1 MIVTMREIGLQ
12 GLNIGGGRMTL
23 DKFIENFVCRN
34 TTIRLWQV
42 QEDGTHTVVRD
53 EWDENRRS
61 WFMEW
66 EMFKNDSFLNLYAGA
81 KVMGVTDILDLEHP
95 DAVNIVIN

>member
-1 MIVTMREIGLQ
+1 
-12 GLNIGGGRMTL
+12 MTL
-23 DKFIENFVCRN
+23 DEFIGNFVCRN
-34 TTIRLWQV
+34 TTIRLWHI
-42 QEDGTHTVVRD
+42 EDDGSYVVVRD

-66 EMFKNDSFLNLYAGA
+66 EMFDNDSFLNLYAGA
-81 KVMGVTDILDLEHP
+81 RVIGVTDILDLEHP

>member
-1 MIVTMREIGLQ
+1 
-12 GLNIGGGRMTL
+12 MTL
-23 DKFIENFVCRN
+23 DEFIEKFVCRN

-42 QEDGTHTVVRD
+42 QDDGTHTVVRD
-53 EWDENRRS
+53 EWDENRKS

-66 EMFKNDSFLNLYAGA
+66 EMFKNDSFLSLYAGA
-81 KVMGVTDILDLEHP
+81 IVMGVTDILDLEHP

>member
-1 MIVTMREIGLQ
+1 
-12 GLNIGGGRMTL
+12 MTL
-23 DKFIENFVCRN
+23 DEFIEKFVCRN

-42 QEDGTHTVVRD
+42 QDDGSHVVVRD

-81 KVMGVTDILDLEHP
+81 KVIGVTDILDLEHP